1 MPRRRV
7 SLRNLN
13 EDLRTFGSDDIPS
26 VNSPESLLAALPLSL
41 ASVLLVPVLIGI
53 VMSILRDG

>member
-13 EDLRTFGSDDIPS
+13 EDLRTFGSDAIPS